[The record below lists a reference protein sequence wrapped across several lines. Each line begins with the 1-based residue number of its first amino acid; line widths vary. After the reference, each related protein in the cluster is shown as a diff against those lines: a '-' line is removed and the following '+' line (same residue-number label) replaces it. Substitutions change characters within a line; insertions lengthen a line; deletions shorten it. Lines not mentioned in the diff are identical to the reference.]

1 MAFEKCS
8 YMVLFSANKG
18 KGWYEK
24 LTTNK
29 KYCNRRLTGVHEYHR
44 NPSSMFIIYHDPS

>member
-1 MAFEKCS
+1 MAFEKGS

-24 LTTNK
+24 LTTK
-29 KYCNRRLTGVHEYHR
+29 KSIVIE
-44 NPSSMFIIYHDPS
+44 D